1 MDGYPNIFDAI
12 AIDDQAFFALLISD
26 SGKIQDQALIT
37 NDDVSGRA
45 DWRGKID
52 GNVHLALRGV
62 GANGFKMDRR
72 IHRRLL
78 RSRQYRKHW
87 QNENRKFHSLDR
99 KCGRN
104 TAAPSRPYG
113 WHE

>member
-1 MDGYPNIFDAI
+1 MNGYPNIFDTI
-12 AIDDQAFFALLISD
+12 AIDYQVFLALLIKD
-26 SGKIQDQALIT
+26 SGKIQDQARVT

-45 DWRGKID
+45 DWRRKID
-52 GNVHLALRGV
+52 GDVHLALRGV
-62 GANGFKMDRR
+62 GTNGFKMDRR

-99 KCGRN
+99 KCRRN
-104 TAAPSRPYG
+104 TTAPSRPYG